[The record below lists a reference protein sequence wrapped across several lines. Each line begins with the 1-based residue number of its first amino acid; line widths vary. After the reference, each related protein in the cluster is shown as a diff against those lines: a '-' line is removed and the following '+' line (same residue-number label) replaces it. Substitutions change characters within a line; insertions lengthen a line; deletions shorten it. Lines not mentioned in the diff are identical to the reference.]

1 MFDAR
6 SPSRERAYHAFRIE
20 LESGFQYQAEVL
32 RTSVLACSLTASFV
46 VGCAEEKLSPLA
58 TGGGGGT
65 GGASVASVS
74 ASSTGSTG
82 GALPTGLASS
92 IASTRFVTADHM
104 RASIEMQLSG
114 EPFAELLGRDLGGYD
129 RFSDVPDRYVDP
141 ADGISKLDPLGFSL
155 AVESYEYSKQPMNQL
170 SFESGAGLSLQFAPR
185 LNPASVTGQAA
196 VDLLL
201 ARLQRLAL
209 ESRASGAKAG
219 RDFVLIPPPAGDPG
233 NPYGWG
239 GIRPVFAE
247 FRSFDPAIAPSVGA
261 DHQCS
266 LAGAIDEPLPPGT
279 IVTYVGDYECDARTL
294 GLVNRD
300 AAVDKVLEPAA
311 LGYAT
316 WKQALWVI
324 NYWSSLHDVDQ
335 HPIVDVASA
344 DRSSVGLPDNQVVG
358 RWIDPTD
365 PSGTHLVFGK
375 NGTYLGDVSLEGFQ
389 GLLMLDEI
397 DEKSRLLLGSLAAGP
412 NGTLGPVVDAVDY
425 DYEAPLVYFPAAV
438 AVTEVPT
445 ATSPDEAFARFEEP
459 TAFTVDDRRSRLV
472 DLSGVLGG
480 FAEVFAT
487 TDPTSVEV
495 GGTLPF
501 AATFDGDPF
510 AADDGAAGS
519 EDTLHDRALAIEK
532 IALVDLDRL
541 HFDPGLGALVD
552 EVEIAADG
560 TATRSTHAST
570 LEAAYAIVALR
581 QARRALDGSLALYSN
596 DTPDVHGVPLA
607 LDGTRLRGAPSG
619 GLLADRIDALITAEA
634 DLLADRIVDEGG
646 LAAVGYDL
654 ALAHPDASPPTVE
667 AQAAAVR
674 GLLEA
679 YLATS
684 DEHYRARAVLAYEAL
699 ESQFWMSDVRTY
711 RTTLGVSSTMEW
723 TPSSFG
729 VVHGALRQF
738 WKLWASRPGNEALSE
753 QVLARIV
760 RQMKLVVNGF
770 DDADGDGLVG
780 AGECLEGRL
789 QMAERALT
797 GERAIASDGGDRDK
811 DCVPDISFAHL
822 PASLA
827 AKVVLVR
834 R

>member
-1 MFDAR
+1 
-6 SPSRERAYHAFRIE
+6 
-20 LESGFQYQAEVL
+20 
-32 RTSVLACSLTASFV
+32 
-46 VGCAEEKLSPLA
+46 
-58 TGGGGGT
+58 
-65 GGASVASVS
+65 
-74 ASSTGSTG
+74 
-82 GALPTGLASS
+82 
-92 IASTRFVTADHM
+92 
-104 RASIEMQLSG
+104 
-114 EPFAELLGRDLGGYD
+114 
-129 RFSDVPDRYVDP
+129 
-141 ADGISKLDPLGFSL
+141 
-155 AVESYEYSKQPMNQL
+155 
-170 SFESGAGLSLQFAPR
+170 
-185 LNPASVTGQAA
+185 
-196 VDLLL
+196 
-201 ARLQRLAL
+201 
-209 ESRASGAKAG
+209 
-219 RDFVLIPPPAGDPG
+219 
-233 NPYGWG
+233 
-239 GIRPVFAE
+239 
-247 FRSFDPAIAPSVGA
+247 
-261 DHQCS
+261 
-266 LAGAIDEPLPPGT
+266 
-279 IVTYVGDYECDARTL
+279 
-294 GLVNRD
+294 
-300 AAVDKVLEPAA
+300 
-311 LGYAT
+311 
-316 WKQALWVI
+316 
-324 NYWSSLHDVDQ
+324 
-335 HPIVDVASA
+335 
-344 DRSSVGLPDNQVVG
+344 
-358 RWIDPTD
+358 
-365 PSGTHLVFGK
+365 
-375 NGTYLGDVSLEGFQ
+375 
-389 GLLMLDEI
+389 
-397 DEKSRLLLGSLAAGP
+397 
-412 NGTLGPVVDAVDY
+412 
-425 DYEAPLVYFPAAV
+425 
-438 AVTEVPT
+438 
-445 ATSPDEAFARFEEP
+445 
-459 TAFTVDDRRSRLV
+459 
-472 DLSGVLGG
+472 
-480 FAEVFAT
+480 
-487 TDPTSVEV
+487 
-495 GGTLPF
+495 
-501 AATFDGDPF
+501 
-510 AADDGAAGS
+510 
-519 EDTLHDRALAIEK
+519 
-532 IALVDLDRL
+532 
-541 HFDPGLGALVD
+541 
-552 EVEIAADG
+552 
-560 TATRSTHAST
+560 
-570 LEAAYAIVALR
+570 LR